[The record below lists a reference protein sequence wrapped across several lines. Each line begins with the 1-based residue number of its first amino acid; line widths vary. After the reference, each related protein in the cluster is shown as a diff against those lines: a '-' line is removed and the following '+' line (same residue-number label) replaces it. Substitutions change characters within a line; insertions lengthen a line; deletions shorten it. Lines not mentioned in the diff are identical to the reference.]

1 LERVF
6 KEQQC
11 TYFKIAVVYTLQ
23 IGISVRNNA
32 AESGHGKDRHGWSI
46 CGIYMAQSSV
56 IARSE
61 DIVCLTTWQ
70 VLLHCE
76 NA

>member
-1 LERVF
+1 MLQNPAMV
-6 KEQQC
+6 
-11 TYFKIAVVYTLQ
+11 KIDMVGAYV
-23 IGISVRNNA
+23 A
-32 AESGHGKDRHGWSI
+32 
-46 CGIYMAQSSV
+46 YMAQSSV